1 MMFAAWILDVIMSEN
16 QPIVFSDFW
25 ANNIYVFTYLF
36 VLVSVWVGIF
46 CNQKILITINIST
59 GNIVPV
65 LSDSSEISWLTT
77 LQEQYIPWKGLDYS
91 FSDPHIALYSVEAP
105 AKRHYCATKCFG
117 IVQPFLGFQKTFMAH
132 SLLLRA
138 RQTGK
143 EKE

>member
-1 MMFAAWILDVIMSEN
+1 MFAAWILDVIMSEN

-77 LQEQYIPWKGLDYS
+77 LQEQYIP
-91 FSDPHIALYSVEAP
+91 
-105 AKRHYCATKCFG
+105 
-117 IVQPFLGFQKTFMAH
+117 
-132 SLLLRA
+132 
-138 RQTGK
+138 
-143 EKE
+143 